1 MKHPTSLPRQWRP
14 REKLLRYGASPL
26 TQQELWS
33 CVLGM
38 GRPGKPVQKLAR
50 WVVEQTRS
58 SGNVSADTLRSE
70 LGSSQAARVLAILEL
85 NKRQQQTTQFRIQQV
100 EDVLLVVKELASAQ
114 QEQILC
120 LYLSATNELLQTER
134 IALGT
139 LNAALLHP
147 RDLFFPIRFLP
158 VASLI
163 LCHNHPSGQ
172 AQPSSEDQIFTAR
185 VEAACEILGITLY
198 DHVIVAKQQHYSFR
212 EAGLLH
218 AAHGVGGA
226 SV

>member
-1 MKHPTSLPRQWRP
+1 MKHPSSLPRQWRP
-14 REKLLRYGASPL
+14 REKLLKYGASPL

-33 CVLGM
+33 CVLGI

-50 WVVEQTRS
+50 WVVEQTQQLPTVS
-58 SGNVSADTLRSE
+58 SEVLRTE

-85 NKRQQQTTQFRIQQV
+85 QKRVQQTSQFRIQQV
-100 EDVLLVVKELASAQ
+100 ADVLLVVKELASAQ

-120 LYLSATNELLQTER
+120 LYLSAMNELLQTER

-158 VASLI
+158 VANII
-163 LCHNHPSGQ
+163 LCHNHPSGH
-172 AQPSSEDQIFTAR
+172 AEPSPEDRIFTAR

-198 DHVIVAKQQHYSFR
+198 DHVIVARQEHYSFR

-218 AAHGVGGA
+218 PAHGVG
-226 SV
+226 

>member
-1 MKHPTSLPRQWRP
+1 MKHPTTLPRQWRP

-26 TQQELWS
+26 SQQELWS

-50 WVVEQTRS
+50 WVVENT
-58 SGNVSADTLRSE
+58 GEFKNVTPESLRNE
-70 LGSSQAARVLAILEL
+70 LGNSQAARVLAILEL
-85 NKRQQQTTQFRIQQV
+85 HKRQQQRPQFRIQQV

-158 VASLI
+158 VANLI
-163 LCHNHPSGQ
+163 LCHNHPSGK
-172 AQPSSEDQIFTAR
+172 AEPSVEDQTFTAR
-185 VEAACEILGITLY
+185 VESACEILGITLY
-198 DHVIVAKQQHYSFR
+198 DHVIVAKQEHYSFR

-218 AAHGVGGA
+218 AAHGLGGR